1 MTMTQIGTFQSYH
14 LQRSERSLPLADYV
28 PGVHSTDDIFFK
40 LAENRCVDWV
50 VSRTCDH
57 AHGKLIL
64 CDQGRAARC
73 PLHGWELDTAT
84 LTYRNIGVTKKT
96 IPFRQ
101 EEERLIYSAERSAL
115 ELPDALRSEA
125 PVEVTVRFL
134 AHACLVIDIAGKRLA
149 MDPWLIGPCFSNGW
163 WHTVPPKSE
172 ALDLVREADLIYISH
187 NHPDHMHAETL
198 SHLRR
203 NVPIIVPDFPTS
215 STVRPLRRM
224 GFTHVMPLEF
234 NRIYAVHNTPI
245 YLSILQAG
253 DFRDD
258 SGLYLSAGR
267 FSLLS
272 TVDSN
277 RLNNFV
283 LPHAVDLL
291 TTSFASGASGF
302 PLCFEMFTEEERFQ
316 IVKRNRRAYALHAV
330 QYVETVAPRVYMP
343 YAGYFTEAAPRD
355 VFIRDHNIKNT
366 SQSIIKAVRVAAPH
380 VKTVDPMQTDL
391 IRFAP
396 DGQVTT
402 DVVPGV
408 PLYHVTEA
416 YVRAYI
422 AAYKAQAAEF
432 DSRVIRD
439 YFLASSFRDKL
450 VVYLVPTDDDFKSAA
465 EHEGVRVDF
474 RAEHVLAETHPSHV
488 LLNEFAGTEPDGY
501 RLLLIKAR
509 MDSLWHV
516 VTNRLPLED
525 LSIGFQCRI
534 DRKPNVYNAAFWY
547 HFTNV
552 YTGAG

>member
-1 MTMTQIGTFQSYH
+1 M
-14 LQRSERSLPLADYV
+14 PLAEYA

-40 LAENRCVDWV
+40 LAENGRVDWV

-73 PLHGWELDTAT
+73 PLHGWELDTGT
-84 LTYRNIGVTKKT
+84 LTYRSVGVTKKT

-101 EEERLIYSAERSAL
+101 EENRLVYSVERSAL
-115 ELPDALRSEA
+115 KLPDALRSEA

-134 AHACLVIDIAGKRLA
+134 AHACLVIDVAGKRLA

-163 WHTVPPKSE
+163 WHSVPPKSD

-198 SHLRR
+198 SPLRR
-203 NVPIIVPDFPTS
+203 DVPIIIPDFPTNS
-215 STVRPLRRM
+215 VGRPLRRM
-224 GFTHVMPLEF
+224 GFTRVIPLEF
-234 NRIYAVHNTPI
+234 NQIYAVHDTPI

-258 SGLYLSAGR
+258 SGLYLTAGR
-267 FSLLS
+267 FSMLS

-277 RLNNFV
+277 RLNNFA
-283 LPHAVDLL
+283 LPHGVDLL
-291 TTSFASGASGF
+291 TTSFAGGASGF
-302 PLCFEMFTEEERFQ
+302 PLCFEVFTEKERFQ
-316 IVKRNRRAYALHAV
+316 IVKRNRRAGALQV
-330 QYVETVAPRVYMP
+330 LQYLETVAPRVYML

-355 VFIRDHNIKNT
+355 SFIRDHNIKNT
-366 SQSIIKAVRVAAPH
+366 SQSIIKEVLAAAPH

-396 DGQVTT
+396 DGHVAT
-402 DVVPGV
+402 DVVPGA

-416 YVRAYI
+416 YVRSYI

-439 YFLASSFRDKL
+439 YFLASSFRDEL
-450 VVYLVPTDDDFKSAA
+450 IVYLVPTDDDFKPVA

-474 RAEHVLAETHPSHV
+474 RGEHVLAETRPSRA
-488 LLNEFAGTEPDGY
+488 LLEEFAGTEPDEY
-501 RLLLIKAR
+501 RLKLIKAR

-516 VTNRLPLED
+516 VTNRLPLEH

-534 DRKPNVYNAAFWY
+534 DRKPNIYSSAFWY
-547 HFTNV
+547 HFNNV
-552 YTGAG
+552 YTDAG